1 MQNNIQITKQ
11 ADNIVSDINYRITDI
26 TDPLAEINNIVV
38 VYEELTEEEKATVD
52 AFRTLMESKA

>member
-11 ADNIVSDINYRITDI
+11 VDNIVSDINYRITDI

-38 VYEELTEEEKATVD
+38 VYEDLTEEEKATVD
-52 AFRTLMESKA
+52 AFRALMYSKA

>member
-26 TDPLAEINNIVV
+26 TDPLAEINNVVV
-38 VYEELTEEEKATVD
+38 VYEELTVEEKATVD